1 MKLSTRGR
9 YSTRLMLEL
18 GLRFGK
24 GPVLLKDISE
34 NQDIS
39 LKYLGQLIIPL
50 KIAGLIKSTR
60 GSHGGYFLARSPQ
73 EVRLSEIIRAVEGTL
88 AFTECVESPD
98 ICYRS
103 GSCVAHKIWE
113 EASNQFNNMLDSITL
128 ADMLQRHKGK
138 PKPAGPH

>member
-18 GLRFGK
+18 GVRYGQ

-34 NQDIS
+34 KQEIS

-60 GSHGGYFLARSPQ
+60 GSHGGYFLSRSP
-73 EVRLSEIIRAVEGTL
+73 EEIRLSEILRAVEGTL

-103 GSCVAHKIWE
+103 GNCVAHDVWE
-113 EASNQFNNMLDSITL
+113 DASKQFNNMLDSISL
-128 ADMLQRHKGK
+128 SDMLKKQEQKSS
-138 PKPAGPH
+138 

>member
-18 GLRFGK
+18 GLRYGQ

-34 NQDIS
+34 KQEIS

-60 GSHGGYFLARSPQ
+60 GSHGGYFLSRPP
-73 EVRLSEIIRAVEGTL
+73 ENIRLSEILRAVEGTL

-103 GSCVAHKIWE
+103 GKCVAHDIWE
-113 EASNQFNNMLDSITL
+113 DASKQFNNMLESISL
-128 ADMLQRHKGK
+128 SDMLKKHEQKSS
-138 PKPAGPH
+138 

>member
-18 GLRFGK
+18 AMRFGK
-24 GPVLLKDISE
+24 GPVLLKDISKK
-34 NQDIS
+34 QDIS

-60 GSHGGYFLARSPQ
+60 GSHGGYFLARPP
-73 EVRLSEIIRAVEGTL
+73 EDIRLSEIISAVEGTI

-103 GSCVAHKIWE
+103 GKCIAHDIWQ
-113 EASNQFNNMLDSITL
+113 EASKQFNNMLNSISL
-128 ADMLQRHKGK
+128 SDMLKKHEGK
-138 PKPAGPH
+138 SSP

>member
-18 GLRFGK
+18 GLRFGQ
-24 GPVLLKDISE
+24 GPVLLKDISKE
-34 NQDIS
+34 QDIS

-60 GSHGGYFLARSPQ
+60 GSHGGYFLARPP
-73 EVRLSEIIRAVEGTL
+73 EDIRLSEILRAVEGTL

-103 GSCVAHKIWE
+103 GTCVAHDIWE
-113 EASNQFNNMLDSITL
+113 DASKQFNSMLNSISL
-128 ADMLQRHKGK
+128 SDMLKKHGEKSSL
-138 PKPAGPH
+138 

>member
-18 GLRFGK
+18 AIRFDQ

-34 NQDIS
+34 AQEIS

-60 GSHGGYFLARSPQ
+60 GSHGGYFLSRSPD
-73 EVRLSEIIRAVEGTL
+73 EIKLSEILNAVEGPL
-88 AFTECVESPD
+88 IFSECVESPD
-98 ICYRS
+98 ICNRS
-103 GSCVAHKIWE
+103 DECVARDIWE
-113 EASNQFNNMLDSITL
+113 EASKQFTNMLNTITL
-128 ADMLQRHKGK
+128 SDMLKRQEKK
-138 PKPAGPH
+138 SKN

>member
-18 GLRFGK
+18 SLRYNT
-24 GPVLLKDISE
+24 GPVLLKDISIS
-34 NQDIS
+34 QDIS

-60 GSHGGYFLARSPQ
+60 GSHGGYFLARPP
-73 EVRLSEIIRAVEGTL
+73 EKIKLSEILTAVEGSL
-88 AFTECVESPD
+88 DIAECIKSPE

-103 GSCVAHKIWE
+103 KNCVARKIWE
-113 EASNQFNNMLDSITL
+113 KASKQFYDVFKSITL
-128 ADMLQRHKGK
+128 KDMLRQQKK
-138 PKPAGPH
+138 ES

>member
-9 YSTRLMLEL
+9 YGTRLMLEL
-18 GLRFGK
+18 AQQFGK

-34 NQDIS
+34 SQDIS

-60 GSHGGYFLARSPQ
+60 GSHGGYFLSRSPDMIKLY
-73 EVRLSEIIRAVEGTL
+73 EVVGAVEGPI

-103 GSCVAHKIWE
+103 KTCAAREVWE
-113 EASNQFNNMLDSITL
+113 KATRQFIETLSSITL
-128 ADMLQRHKGK
+128 ADMLKKQE
-138 PKPAGPH
+138 AMS